1 MGAERELAILVTAK
15 DLASRTLGKVS
26 REVGGLGKAAHT
38 AGRGLSTLAGN
49 LAKVGAV
56 AAVGIGAAV
65 KGGLDSLATLE
76 NATTA
81 VDGAIKQMGLTGQ
94 VTSGQVA
101 QWANEIESS
110 VDAAFDDKDIV
121 RATATLLRFGKV
133 TPSNLRPAMQVI
145 TDLATKTGS
154 VDSAATLLGK
164 ALADPEKAAGKL
176 ARTGVVLTKV
186 QQEQIKAFVKAGD
199 TARAQQVILDSLSKT
214 TKDAA
219 KNAVGPYGDAL
230 NTLSDAAED
239 AKRGLAEGF
248 LPVIQRAATWLK
260 TKLADPKVIAD
271 IRGFGKGLA
280 GAFDKALTFAQDI
293 PWDSVRSAMQ
303 MAGQGAKAA
312 LGFFQGM
319 PPWVQTAI
327 LTGWGLNKLTGGA
340 VSSLLGQLGAGL
352 IKGVL
357 GMNAGVVNVNAG
369 VVNGAG
375 GLGGAMVSK
384 GGGTGIFKTVGGA
397 LKVAG
402 AMTIAAVSID
412 LLAQT
417 FDGFLEKRDQAQKEL
432 QEQVDKTNR
441 QGFAQTVANLQAT
454 AKGIDN
460 LSLPEKVIAATMGGG
475 QISQDFVSAAG
486 RLLAQARTQD
496 ELRASKTAIEQAL
509 ATAKYIGL
517 DKAVGPLK
525 ADLLAINLK
534 LAKVLPNAA
543 PTPRLPALA
552 GSRDAAGVARRA
564 MEHGKVPSFSD
575 IQHTLDKNA
584 AKAAEDAR
592 KLALAQAISARAQ
605 QLLQAVAN
613 ANLARIAGKDFSPKI
628 TVPVYVTSTVSV
640 RDVNVAQRTTARY
653 GNSNRIYEP

>member
-15 DLASRTLGKVS
+15 DLASRTIGKVS
-26 REVGGLGKAAHT
+26 REVGGLGKISKTVGH
-38 AGRGLSTLAGN
+38 GLSSLAGN

-101 QWANEIESS
+101 QWANEIESN
-110 VDAAFDDKDIV
+110 VEAAFDDKDIV

-133 TPSNLRPAMQVI
+133 TPSNLKPAMQVI

-154 VDSAATLLGK
+154 VDSAASLLGK

-176 ARTGVVLTKV
+176 AKSGFVLTKV
-186 QQEQIKAFVKAGD
+186 QQEEIKAFVKAGQ
-199 TARAQQVILDSLSKT
+199 TAKAQDYILDQLSKT
-214 TKDAA
+214 TKNAA
-219 KNAVGPYGDAL
+219 RDSVGPYGDAL

-239 AKRGLAEGF
+239 AKRALAEGF

-260 TKLADPKVIAD
+260 TKLADPKVIED

-280 GAFDKALTFAQDI
+280 GAFDKALTFAQEI

-303 MAGQGAKAA
+303 MAGEGAKAA

-319 PPWVQTAI
+319 PPWVQTAV
-327 LTGWGLNKLTGGA
+327 LSGWGLNKLTGGA
-340 VSSLLGQLGAGL
+340 VGSLVGQLGSGL

-375 GLGGAMVSK
+375 GLGGGMISK

-402 AMTIAAVSID
+402 AMTIAAVSIE

-417 FDGFLEKRDQAQKEL
+417 FDDFLGKRDQAQKEL

-441 QGFAQTVANLQAT
+441 QGFAQTVANLRAT
-454 AKGIDN
+454 AEGIDK
-460 LSLPEKVIAATMGGG
+460 LSLIDKITAATFSGG
-475 QISQDFVSAAG
+475 QISQDFVAGAG

-496 ELRASKTAIEQAL
+496 ELLASKTAIEQAL

-517 DKAVGPLK
+517 DKAVGPLR
-525 ADLLAINLK
+525 AELLAINLK
-534 LAKVLPNAA
+534 LAKVLPSAA
-543 PTPRLPALA
+543 PIVKLPALP
-552 GSRDAAGVARRA
+552 GSRDAAGVAQRA
-564 MEHGKVPSFSD
+564 MEHGKIPSISD
-575 IQHTLDKNA
+575 ITHTLDRNA
-584 AKAAEDAR
+584 ARAAENTR
-592 KLALAQAISARAQ
+592 KLAVAQAISSRAQ
-605 QLLQAVAN
+605 QLLMAVTN
-613 ANLARIAGKDFSPKI
+613 ANLATIAGKDFAPQI
-628 TVPVYVTSTVSV
+628 TVPVHVTSIVSV
-640 RDVNVAQRTTARY
+640 RDVSVAQRTIARY